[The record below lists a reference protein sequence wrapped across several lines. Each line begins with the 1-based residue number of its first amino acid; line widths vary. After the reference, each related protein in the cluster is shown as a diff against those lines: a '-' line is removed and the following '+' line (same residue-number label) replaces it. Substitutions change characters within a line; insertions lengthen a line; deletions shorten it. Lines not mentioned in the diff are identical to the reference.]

1 MDPMLDIRQRTG
13 YLFLAVMVGHVILIS
28 AQVQTRGGAKVLES
42 VTFSVFAGVQRGT
55 SGLVEGWQRLW
66 FGYIALRGVHAE
78 NEALKQRVS
87 ELQVRLQEERALAQ
101 RSQKLQQ
108 LLDLKAQIAIP
119 TLAADVIA
127 GDATPGIPSVWI
139 DKGERDGLRADLA
152 VIAPAGIVGRILGP
166 LAPHAARVQ
175 LIIGPNAGAGAMIER
190 SRAGGVVIG
199 TSGDPPLLMEYVSN
213 LSDVQIGD
221 VVVTAGNDGIY
232 PKGFPIGRVE
242 AADRGAGLYRTIKVR
257 PIVDFS
263 NVEEVLIVLSP
274 PPELPPTA
282 VGDRRR

>member
-1 MDPMLDIRQRTG
+1 MLDIRQRTG

-28 AQVQTRGGAKVLES
+28 AQVQTRDGARVLES
-42 VTFSVFAGVQRGT
+42 VTFNLFSGVQRGT
-55 SGLVEGWQRLW
+55 SGLVDGWHGLW
-66 FGYIALRGVHAE
+66 SGYVALRGLHAE
-78 NEALKQRVS
+78 NEALKQRLS
-87 ELQVRLQEERALAQ
+87 ELEVRLQQERAIAQ

-108 LLDLKAQIAIP
+108 LLDLKTQTSLP

-139 DKGERDGLRADLA
+139 DKGESEGVRADMA

-190 SRAGGVVIG
+190 SRAGGVVVG
-199 TSGDPPLLMEYVSN
+199 TAGDPPLLMEYVSN
-213 LSDVQIGD
+213 LSDVQVGD
-221 VVVTAGNDGIY
+221 IVVTAGNDGIY

-242 AADRGAGLYRTIKVR
+242 TADRGTGLYKTIKVR
-257 PIVDFS
+257 PVVDFS
-263 NVEEVLIVLSP
+263 NVEEVLVVLSP
-274 PPELPPTA
+274 LPALPA
-282 VGDRRR
+282 PVAGDKRR

>member
-1 MDPMLDIRQRTG
+1 MLDIRQRTG

-28 AQVQTRGGAKVLES
+28 AQVQTREGARVLES
-42 VTFSVFAGVQRGT
+42 VTFSLFAGVQRGT
-55 SGLVEGWQRLW
+55 SGLVDGWQGLW
-66 FGYIALRGVHAE
+66 SGYVALRGLHAE

-87 ELQVRLQEERALAQ
+87 ELEVRVQQERAVAQ

-108 LLDLKAQIAIP
+108 LLDLKSQTTMP

-139 DKGERDGLRADLA
+139 DKGDREGVRPDMA

-175 LIIGPNAGAGAMIER
+175 LIIGQNAGAGAMIER

-199 TSGDPPLLMEYVSN
+199 TAGDPPLLMEYVSN

-242 AADRGAGLYRTIKVR
+242 SAERGVGLYKTIKVR

-263 NVEEVLIVLSP
+263 NVEEVLVVLQP
-274 PPELPPTA
+274 PPELPSPTA
-282 VGDRRR
+282 GARRR